1 MRLRRYLR
9 RRFTAAGV
17 NDGAPPRRCHAARHR
32 APCAAAGGGGRDG
45 HAGRSGGPSAAL
57 AISPVWDWRRFAFR
71 RRGGPPRRPHHGSS
85 RAARRLEAGIPGRPT
100 VRAQRRPSL
109 TRRPTTRRLAL
120 APSLPAPT
128 VVHAKTAA
136 AGRGPPRL
144 GPSAPPWGRPLPHG
158 AVGRCTPTTA
168 IHSRRASRWGGGN
181 APAGPR
187 GTAVAHFASPTRFIH
202 QAPHTV
208 WATGRA
214 HRGVRAQETVGAP
227 RAPAPPTAQRH
238 RPAPSSAPLA
248 ACTLH
253 RRKKKTKRIVTMS
266 LLKEVVV
273 ASQPCTQSRCQSQP
287 HFHPRPCL
295 SHTDR
300 AH

>member
-1 MRLRRYLR
+1 MADAASVRLRRYLR

-17 NDGAPPRRCHAARHR
+17 NDGAPPRRCPAARHR

-57 AISPVWDWRRFAFR
+57 AISPVWGWRRFAFR

-144 GPSAPPWGRPLPHG
+144 GPSAAPWGRRALHPHHRHSQPTRKPVGGG
-158 AVGRCTPTTA
+158 ATPQPAPVAPPSLTL
-168 IHSRRASRWGGGN
+168 RVPRASFTRPPTPFGLRAGRTVVCALKRRW
-181 APAGPR
+181 ARLEHPPR
-187 GTAVAHFASPTRFIH
+187 PRRS
-202 QAPHTV
+202 
-208 WATGRA
+208 ATGQ
-214 HRGVRAQETVGAP
+214 H
-227 RAPAPPTAQRH
+227 
-238 RPAPSSAPLA
+238 
-248 ACTLH
+248 
-253 RRKKKTKRIVTMS
+253 
-266 LLKEVVV
+266 
-273 ASQPCTQSRCQSQP
+273 
-287 HFHPRPCL
+287 HPRHP
-295 SHTDR
+295 
-300 AH
+300 

>member
-1 MRLRRYLR
+1 MADAASVRLRRYLR

-57 AISPVWDWRRFAFR
+57 AISPVWGWRRFAFR

-144 GPSAPPWGRPLPHG
+144 GPSAAPWGRRALHPHHRHSQPTRKPVGGGQRPSRPPWHRRRSLCESHALHSPGPPHRLGYGPGAPWCARSRDGGRASSTRPAHG
-158 AVGRCTPTTA
+158 AAPQASTILGTP
-168 IHSRRASRWGGGN
+168 SRLH
-181 APAGPR
+181 
-187 GTAVAHFASPTRFIH
+187 VAQT
-202 QAPHTV
+202 
-208 WATGRA
+208 
-214 HRGVRAQETVGAP
+214 
-227 RAPAPPTAQRH
+227 
-238 RPAPSSAPLA
+238 
-248 ACTLH
+248 
-253 RRKKKTKRIVTMS
+253 
-266 LLKEVVV
+266 
-273 ASQPCTQSRCQSQP
+273 
-287 HFHPRPCL
+287 
-295 SHTDR
+295 
-300 AH
+300 